1 MAFWPAVGGRI
12 VKKLREVGPA
22 GTVAALLRR
31 LRQEVYS
38 EVVSIIQLK
47 DLAEI
52 VPVRRP
58 SGVVV
63 EELRREHLPLLA
75 ELNRAR
81 DAPQV
86 DERFRAYLDSG
97 FKGFIAL
104 IEGKA
109 AGYYWWVDAAKAAE
123 FPDLRDF
130 GFGIELGPGE
140 VYGSDYYILE
150 EHRNGRLA
158 SEILAHVETGLRE
171 RGYSSIWGYVLADN
185 RPARWLY
192 ETRGYQR
199 LWVSTRKRR
208 LFLTRVSNTL
218 DPRTERSGLSVE
230 R

>member
-1 MAFWPAVGGRI
+1 MGGRI
-12 VKKLREVGPA
+12 AKKLRESGVR
-22 GTVAALLRR
+22 GTVAALLAR
-31 LRQEVYS
+31 LRREVYS
-38 EVVSIIQLK
+38 EEVWIVQLK

-63 EELRREHLPLLA
+63 EELRRDHLPLLS

-86 DERFRAYLDSG
+86 DERFGAYLDSG
-97 FKGFIAL
+97 FNGFVAL
-104 IEGKA
+104 VDGKA
-109 AGYYWWVDAAKAAE
+109 VGYYWWVDAAKGGE

-130 GFGIELGPGE
+130 GLGIELGPGE

-150 EHRNGRLA
+150 AYRNGRLA
-158 SEILAHVETGLRE
+158 SEILAHVEGGLRE
-171 RGYSSIWGYVLADN
+171 RGYSSIWGYVIASN

-192 ETRGYQR
+192 ETRGYRR
-199 LWVSTRKRR
+199 LWIHTRKQR
-208 LFLTRVSNTL
+208 LFLTRVSNSP
-218 DPRTERSGLSVE
+218 DPRTERGGSNVD